1 MLYNIREG
9 FTEKKKDFSYLT
21 NKTIKKQK
29 SFGTD
34 SSFEMSQM
42 GSDVDPKEFTE
53 QQPEKKVYKPNC
65 TLK

>member
-1 MLYNIREG
+1 MLYNIKDG

-34 SSFEMSQM
+34 SSFEMS
-42 GSDVDPKEFTE
+42 
-53 QQPEKKVYKPNC
+53 
-65 TLK
+65 